1 HFVGDGADDHR
12 WRAVGHRL
20 TVGARLAVGAIG
32 TRLAVGAVCV
42 LLVVG
47 IGLAVRPRL
56 PIRAVDVL
64 LAVGG
69 GLTVPALAVSLV
81 SLRVR
86 LTLRVGLSRR
96 LPVPIRLR
104 LPVGLTVSVRL
115 PLRVLSGAVLRLR
128 PIVVVELLRA
138 DLRWITRTLFVVVG
152 HVRHRFR
159 SDTVCT
165 PPPQSGT
172 QANAQESRALAA
184 SLLPD
189 KP

>member
-1 HFVGDGADDHR
+1 
-12 WRAVGHRL
+12 
-20 TVGARLAVGAIG
+20 
-32 TRLAVGAVCV
+32 
-42 LLVVG
+42 
-47 IGLAVRPRL
+47 
-56 PIRAVDVL
+56 
-64 LAVGG
+64 
-69 GLTVPALAVSLV
+69 LAVSLIA
-81 SLRVR
+81 LQEG
-86 LTLRVGLSRR
+86 LTLGGGPTRGLS
-96 LPVPIRLR
+96 V
-104 LPVGLTVSVRL
+104 VLTVTVRL
-115 PLRVLSGAVLRLR
+115 PWRVLSGAESRLR

-138 DLRWITRTLFVVVG
+138 DLRRITRTVFGVVG